1 MASYKVKC
9 KDYCDDYALHDVI
22 NYITQ
27 IYKTP
32 HRMIGVYG
40 VRPGNAA
47 MQMKFVA
54 RAYNKYT
61 GQRLRHSILSFS
73 ENDHVT
79 LEQAYIIADAA
90 ARFYKDLYQIIFAI
104 HEDTDNL
111 HVHFVMNQVSY
122 ITGCKYRGSKKDYF
136 EFIKYLNNVCRMYGI
151 KLITVKD
158 NEE

>member
-32 HRMIGVYG
+32 HRMIGAYG

-47 MQMKFVA
+47 MQMEFVA

-90 ARFYKDLYQIIFAI
+90 ARFYKDQKGPSEGLARRYRPPTSLLCQGKVPKERSGPRKPISQQA
-104 HEDTDNL
+104 T
-111 HVHFVMNQVSY
+111 V
-122 ITGCKYRGSKKDYF
+122 TGS
-136 EFIKYLNNVCRMYGI
+136 
-151 KLITVKD
+151 
-158 NEE
+158 